1 MQWSG
6 SKVGVALLLLGM
18 GCVESAPT
26 DSSISETG
34 QELDVVEGVAL
45 DPAPAVLP
53 RLTSEQY
60 HRAIHDLFGSEVIP
74 PSGLEPDSDQGGMI
88 SVGTAISSVSP
99 LGAEQYAKGAAAVAE
114 QVLATPE
121 SRAAFLPC
129 VPSGTVDADCAR
141 QAIDAW
147 GLRIWRRPLTGAEV
161 DAHVA
166 IATVS
171 METLGDFHQ
180 GLSYALSALL
190 QSPHFLYRHMEGE
203 AVEGDSGIRRYT
215 SWEMASRLSFFLWN
229 TIPDDLLLEAAAS
242 NALVTDEGLAEQVSR
257 MMGDERSGGA
267 VANFFSEWLHLYKLK
282 GLTKDPTVFKHY
294 SADLGESAR
303 EETLRGVEHLVF
315 QEDADIRTL
324 FTTRRT
330 WVNKRLAA
338 IYNIPAVTSEGF
350 GEVMLPLEGQ
360 RAGFF
365 GQVSF
370 LGLHAHPVS
379 SSPTL
384 RGVFVREELLC
395 QSVPSPPADTNTA
408 IPEPSPDAIT
418 LKDRLQEHMT
428 NPSCAGCHAFTDPIG
443 FGLESFDG
451 IGRYRILDN
460 GGAIDPSG
468 SLDEVEFADA
478 IELME
483 GVANHP
489 EFPACFV
496 EKLYAYANSRGPT
509 PGEAAL
515 LAQLTDTFITGGHRV
530 LPLME
535 AIVMSPGFR
544 QLQET
549 TP

>member
-1 MQWSG
+1 MLGSG

-18 GCVESAPT
+18 GCAEPSPADPVGL
-26 DSSISETG
+26 ETG
-34 QELDVVEGVAL
+34 QEPDVVEGIEL
-45 DPAPAVLP
+45 EPAPAALP

-60 HRAIHDLFGSEVIP
+60 RRAIQDLFGSEVIP
-74 PSGLEPDSDQGGMI
+74 PSGLEPDSGQGGLI
-88 SVGTAISSVSP
+88 SVGAAISSVSP
-99 LGAEQYAKGAAAVAE
+99 LGAEQYAKGAAAVAA
-114 QVLATPE
+114 QVFANDE
-121 SRAAFLPC
+121 SREAFMPC
-129 VPSGTVDADCAR
+129 VPSGAVDADCAR
-141 QAIDAW
+141 EAIGAW
-147 GLRIWRRPLTGAEV
+147 GQRIWRRPLTRVEL

-166 IATVS
+166 IATTS
-171 METLGDFHQ
+171 MEVLGDFHE

-190 QSPHFLYRHMEGE
+190 QSPHFLYRHSEGE
-203 AVEGDSGIRRYT
+203 AVEGEAGLRRYT

-257 MMGDERSGGA
+257 MMGDERCGGA
-267 VANFFSEWLHLYKLK
+267 VANFFSEWLHLDKLK

-294 SADLGESAR
+294 SADLGEAAR

-315 QEDADIRTL
+315 QEDADIRTF

-338 IYNIPAVTSEGF
+338 IYNIPAVTETGF

-370 LGLHAHPVS
+370 LGLHSHPVS

-408 IPEPSPDAIT
+408 IPEPSPDAVT

-451 IGRYRILDN
+451 IGRYRVLDN
-460 GGAIDPSG
+460 GGEIDPSG
-468 SLDEVEFADA
+468 FLDEMEFSNAV
-478 IELME
+478 ELME

-489 EFPACFV
+489 EFPPCFV

-509 PGEAAL
+509 PEEAAL

-544 QLQET
+544 QLQEV